1 MTEEKP
7 DKALYLEFLNENQAS
22 FETLVLRHKN
32 NLIYFIQ
39 RYVKDFSVAEDIA
52 QDVFVYVLI
61 NKKEY
66 DFKYT
71 LKTYLYTIGR
81 SRAINYLKKEKR
93 CVSLNLE
100 KQGNYE
106 IDEIMFL
113 NERKRNLK
121 ESINKLLPQHQL
133 VIYLADIEELPY
145 KEICKIMNKSMVQI
159 KMLIYRARKNLKII
173 LGKESNK
180 YEE

>member
-1 MTEEKP
+1 MEE
-7 DKALYLEFLNENQAS
+7 DKRLYNEFILGNNDA
-22 FETLVLRHKN
+22 FEQIMNKYRKD
-32 NLIYFIQ
+32 LIYFIQ
-39 RYVKDFSVAEDIA
+39 RIVKSFDVAEDIA

-81 SRAINYLKKEKR
+81 SRAINYQKKEKR

>member
-1 MTEEKP
+1 MEE
-7 DKALYLEFLNENQAS
+7 DKRLYNDFILGNNDA
-22 FETLVLRHKN
+22 FEQIMNKYRE

-39 RYVKDFSVAEDIA
+39 RIVKSFDVAEDIA
-52 QDVFVYVLI
+52 QDVFVYILI

>member
-1 MTEEKP
+1 MEE
-7 DKALYLEFLNENQAS
+7 DKRLYNEFILGNNDA
-22 FETLVLRHKN
+22 FEQIMNKYRKD
-32 NLIYFIQ
+32 LIYFIQ
-39 RYVKDFSVAEDIA
+39 RIVKSFDVAEDIA

-100 KQGNYE
+100 HQGNYE
-106 IDEIMFL
+106 IEEIMFL

-121 ESINKLLPQHQL
+121 ESINKL
-133 VIYLADIEELPY
+133 
-145 KEICKIMNKSMVQI
+145 
-159 KMLIYRARKNLKII
+159 
-173 LGKESNK
+173 
-180 YEE
+180 

>member
-1 MTEEKP
+1 MEE
-7 DKALYLEFLNENQAS
+7 DKRLYNEFILGNNDA
-22 FETLVLRHKN
+22 FEQIMNKYRE

-39 RYVKDFSVAEDIA
+39 RIVKSFDVAEDIA

-100 KQGNYE
+100 HQGNYE
-106 IDEIMFL
+106 IEEIMFL

-133 VIYLADIEELPY
+133 VIYLAKIEELPY

>member
-1 MTEEKP
+1 MEE
-7 DKALYLEFLNENQAS
+7 DKRLYNEFILGNNDA
-22 FETLVLRHKN
+22 FEQIMNKYRKD
-32 NLIYFIQ
+32 LIYFIQ
-39 RYVKDFSVAEDIA
+39 RIVKSFDVAEDIA

-133 VIYLADIEELPY
+133 VIYLADIE
-145 KEICKIMNKSMVQI
+145 
-159 KMLIYRARKNLKII
+159 
-173 LGKESNK
+173 
-180 YEE
+180 

>member
-1 MTEEKP
+1 MEE
-7 DKALYLEFLNENQAS
+7 DKRLYNDFILGNNDA
-22 FETLVLRHKN
+22 FEQIMNKYRKD
-32 NLIYFIQ
+32 LIYFIQ
-39 RYVKDFSVAEDIA
+39 RIVKSFDVAEDIA

-173 LGKESNK
+173 LRKEWEK

>member
-1 MTEEKP
+1 MEE
-7 DKALYLEFLNENQAS
+7 DKRLYNEFILGNNDA
-22 FETLVLRHKN
+22 FEQIMNKYRKD
-32 NLIYFIQ
+32 LIYFIQ
-39 RYVKDFSVAEDIA
+39 RIVKSFDVAEDIA

-100 KQGNYE
+100 HQGNYE
-106 IDEIMFL
+106 IEEIMFL

-133 VIYLADIEELPY
+133 VIYLAEIEELPY

>member
-1 MTEEKP
+1 MEE
-7 DKALYLEFLNENQAS
+7 DKRLYNEFILGNNDA
-22 FETLVLRHKN
+22 FEQIMNKYRKD
-32 NLIYFIQ
+32 LIYFIQ
-39 RYVKDFSVAEDIA
+39 RIVKSFDVAEDIA

-133 VIYLADIEELPY
+133 VIYLAEIEELPY